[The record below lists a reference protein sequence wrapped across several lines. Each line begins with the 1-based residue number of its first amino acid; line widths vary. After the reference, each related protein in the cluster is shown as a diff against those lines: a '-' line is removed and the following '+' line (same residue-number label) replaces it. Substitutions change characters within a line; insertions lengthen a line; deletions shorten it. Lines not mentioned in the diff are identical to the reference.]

1 MDYDSR
7 RTVDRF
13 LDRGSTPLYSMH
25 KRVTHS
31 VALFVYGAGGNFQE
45 KSMGKRRKYN
55 SYPKSFAISDN
66 RSICPID
73 NGELVDISISVNIWT
88 KMSEEEKQR
97 IRDSITRRSNYGHK
111 SFPKKT
117 GKKGFFIFLTFIE
130 NRADLA

>member
-1 MDYDSR
+1 MNER
-7 RTVDRF
+7 
-13 LDRGSTPLYSMH
+13 LCIC
-25 KRVTHS
+25 
-31 VALFVYGAGGNFQE
+31 
-45 KSMGKRRKYN
+45 KSCG
-55 SYPKSFAISDN
+55 KSFAISDN

-117 GKKGFFIFLTFIE
+117 GKKGFFFLTFIE